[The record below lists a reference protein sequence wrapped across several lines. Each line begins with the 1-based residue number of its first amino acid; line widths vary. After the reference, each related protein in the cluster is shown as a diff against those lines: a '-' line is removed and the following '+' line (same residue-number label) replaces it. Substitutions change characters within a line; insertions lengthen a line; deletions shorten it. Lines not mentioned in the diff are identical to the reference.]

1 MNEQQKTIK
10 ITILSSHPTQH
21 EGPMLRNINKHPL
34 IDLNVYFYSNPNDLQ
49 IKKRRDPEVGYL
61 PNWDIPIL
69 EGYKYKFISCL
80 TIKGYI
86 NDLLNKDYDIIV
98 IEGYNS
104 LYSWLTMII
113 ARAIRRIP
121 VIFRCDSTLLYKNT
135 IFKSLVKK
143 LILKIVCYISSA
155 YLYVGSLN
163 KKFYRYYNIPLEKLF
178 LVPYAVDNEFIK
190 KRCDTFRKKKN
201 RYRNQYGIPKDIIVI
216 LGILKF
222 IEREAPMDLLKAYT
236 ILDRKGIK
244 AALVLVGDGKQRILI
259 EEYIK
264 QNKLNNVYLVGY
276 REYSELPK
284 FYAIADIFVH
294 PVIRGSWELSI
305 NEATA
310 AGLPVITTDLVG
322 SAQDLIKE
330 GVNGFIYHAGDIEEL
345 AAKLEIILNN
355 RNLMI
360 KMGQESQKIILP
372 WSYKQ
377 CTKGFI
383 ESVKYITKRKEK
395 HINYPY

>member
-1 MNEQQKTIK
+1 
-10 ITILSSHPTQH
+10 
-21 EGPMLRNINKHPL
+21 
-34 IDLNVYFYSNPNDLQ
+34 
-49 IKKRRDPEVGYL
+49 
-61 PNWDIPIL
+61 
-69 EGYKYKFISCL
+69 
-80 TIKGYI
+80 
-86 NDLLNKDYDIIV
+86 
-98 IEGYNS
+98 
-104 LYSWLTMII
+104 MII

-121 VIFRCDSTLLYKNT
+121 VIFRCDSILLYKKNMFRRY
-135 IFKSLVKK
+135 IKK
-143 LILKIVCYISSA
+143 IILKIIFSISSA
-155 YLYVGSLN
+155 YLYVGTLN
-163 KKFYRYYNIPLEKLF
+163 KKFYKYHNISQEKLF

-244 AALVLVGDGKQRILI
+244 VALVLVGDGKQRILI

-276 REYSELPK
+276 KEYSELPK
-284 FYAIADIFVH
+284 FFAISNIFVH
-294 PVIRGSWELSI
+294 PAIRGCWELSI

-395 HINYPY
+395 HVNYPS